1 MLMESELVEDQL
13 PLMVVMQEFQLL
25 LLVISTA
32 KLVGGLLDTRL
43 EVQMPLVFCHF
54 INHLIPTTSDSMEST
69 SLTEHFVTTSGP
81 TLLEYQKGG
90 IDINKTTVHAVILI
104 ILIMHTLH
112 HLLEMTTTV
121 NQAIQLKHLS
131 IITFTLKI
139 NSGMATSVKVCVAA
153 MENLLHGSV

>member
-1 MLMESELVEDQL
+1 MLLA
-13 PLMVVMQEFQLL
+13 
-25 LLVISTA
+25 IW
-32 KLVGGLLDTRL
+32 
-43 EVQMPLVFCHF
+43 HF
-54 INHLIPTTSDSMEST
+54 INHLTPTMSMESV
-69 SLTEHFVTTSGP
+69 SLTEHLVTTSGP

-90 IDINKTTVHAVILI
+90 IDINETTVHAVILI

-112 HLLEMTTTV
+112 HLWEITTTV